1 MTSLYDQFLLPGPDL
16 FLLFAQFSLDF
27 SVEPPI
33 SPLLNMEE
41 VVSSFRA
48 PTPSPSQAQE
58 AFGRPHPPP
67 PSADS
72 VTAETKILH
81 LYHNSSA
88 RRAKHQQCRAQND

>member
-1 MTSLYDQFLLPGPDL
+1 MTSLYDPFLLPGPDL

-27 SVEPPI
+27 PVEPPI
-33 SPLLNMEE
+33 SLLLNMEE

-48 PTPSPSQAQE
+48 PTPSSSQAQE

-81 LYHNSSA
+81 LYRNSSA
-88 RRAKHQQCRAQND
+88 RHAKHQQCRAQND